1 MPGDPPPHRGGQWAP
16 FGAFCYVITDLP
28 PSLPLPPPVPPLPA
42 PPSHAPTRGQRAPTN
57 QVTAGKRVFVLQC
70 RSVWTTP
77 GGLGKQT
84 TAQGRGPP
92 SGSRWTV
99 LTDGARISTSAARGS
114 GITLKLTHTA
124 YIEARIH
131 PVLRFDHYGH
141 SLAQYEVGSGW
152 PRAQS
157 ALLCSVLR

>member
-1 MPGDPPPHRGGQWAP
+1 MPGDPPPHRGGAM
-16 FGAFCYVITDLP
+16 GAVWGVLLRNYGFTPLP
-28 PSLPLPPPVPPLPA
+28 SHSLPLPA
-42 PPSHAPTRGQRAPTN
+42 ARSPSHAPTRGHAHLRIKLPP
-57 QVTAGKRVFVLQC
+57 VRGVFVLQC